1 MTERRGKAAAR
12 GAALP
17 PILALFALLLWKNEV
32 LAEGIRAGML
42 LAGHT
47 VIPVLFPFAVLAPY
61 LPPLLAGKSGRGL
74 PPSAL
79 VLAVGLLCGFPL
91 GAKLACDGAHDGLWS
106 RQEAERMLCF
116 CNNTSIAFLLGVG
129 GHLRGSVRDGIL
141 LVCVQ
146 LLVASLIRLLLTLV
160 YRDARQIPH
169 QMLSSAM
176 PLPTF
181 TDAVRGAIGAALTV
195 TAYIAFFSGIS
206 AVLGTIIPASIFPY
220 LVAWLEVGTAC
231 RALAKVPHGLSC
243 TAFAILFSGVSVH
256 LQTASVAQG
265 SGVRLLPA
273 VLCKAAGGIL
283 GAALTELFLRFAS

>member
-1 MTERRGKAAAR
+1 MTETREKAVAR

-17 PILALFALLLWKNEV
+17 PVLALFALLLWKNEA
-32 LAEGIRAGML
+32 LAEGIRAGLL
-42 LAGHT
+42 LAGRT
-47 VIPVLFPFAVLAPY
+47 VVPVLFPFAVLAPY
-61 LPPLLAGKSGRGL
+61 LPPLLSDQSKRRL

-79 VLAVGLLCGFPL
+79 ALIVGLLCGFPL
-91 GAKLACDGAHDGLWS
+91 GAKLACDGARDGLWS
-106 RQEAERMLCF
+106 RREAERMLCF
-116 CNNTSIAFLLGVG
+116 CNNTSVAFLLGVG
-129 GHLRGSVRDGIL
+129 GHLRGNVRDGVL

-146 LLVASLIRLLLTLV
+146 FLVASLFWLLLSLPRRGAEAHTV
-160 YRDARQIPH
+160 YSTHAIR
-169 QMLSSAM
+169 S
-176 PLPTF
+176 LPAF

-206 AVLGTIIPASIFPY
+206 VVLGTIVPAAVFPY

-231 RALAKVPHGLSC
+231 RALATVPHGLSC

-256 LQTASVAQG
+256 LQTASVAQE

-283 GAALTELFLRFAS
+283 GAALTELFLHFAS